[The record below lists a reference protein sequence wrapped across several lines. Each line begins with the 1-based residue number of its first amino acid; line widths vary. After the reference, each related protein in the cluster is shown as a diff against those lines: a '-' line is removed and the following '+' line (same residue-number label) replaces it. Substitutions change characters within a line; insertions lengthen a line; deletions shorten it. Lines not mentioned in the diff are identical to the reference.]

1 MMERM
6 GTNDSVN
13 SSDGKVGN
21 AAMVLPGNSGGK
33 AKSNSRRRIVIF
45 VGVTLLNLCLLGLLI
60 WALTTPTRQSSND
73 ALAGNTLIGHAAP
86 DFALSTLTE
95 NGPAMELHLSNFK
108 GKPVILNF
116 WASWCGPC
124 QDEAPFLRSSWQQV
138 QHEGVVLIGV
148 DNNDTAVDGR
158 IFLHKYAISY
168 PNVLDANGTTAINYG
183 VTANPETF
191 FINRQGIV
199 VAWQPGPLTPATFS
213 SDLQKITQ

>member
-6 GTNDSVN
+6 ETNDHVTGN
-13 SSDGKVGN
+13 TEPVDDGKIS
-21 AAMVLPGNSGGK
+21 LPGNSGGK
-33 AKSNSRRRIVIF
+33 AKGNPQRRIVIF

-60 WALTTPTRQSSND
+60 WALTTPARQSSND
-73 ALAGNTLIGHAAP
+73 TLAGNTLVGHAAP
-86 DFALSTLTE
+86 DFALTTLTE
-95 NGPAMELHLSNFK
+95 NSPATELHLSNFK

-138 QHEGVVLIGV
+138 QHDGVMLIGV

-158 IFLHKYAISY
+158 IFLHKYGIPY

-199 VAWQPGPLTPATFS
+199 VTWQPGPLTPATFA